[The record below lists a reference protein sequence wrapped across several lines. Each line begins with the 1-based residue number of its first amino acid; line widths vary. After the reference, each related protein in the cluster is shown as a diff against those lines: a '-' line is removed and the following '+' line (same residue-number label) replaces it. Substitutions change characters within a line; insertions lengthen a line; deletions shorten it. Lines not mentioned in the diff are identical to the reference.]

1 MRCLPC
7 GKALP
12 LLKRL
17 SGGDFCSEAHRR
29 EYQQEY
35 SELALTRLLQAMPP
49 GPEAEQ
55 TSAKSVCPAGVPEKP
70 LTLSAPAPNGRTPAP
85 APAPV
90 TPPAPASPQ
99 PGSAHVTLASQGT
112 SRATSHVEVVRA
124 TEPPPAPKP
133 APPQRPPPNEP
144 GHPEVVS
151 PQ

>member
-17 SGGDFCSEAHRR
+17 SGGEFCSEAHRR

-55 TSAKSVCPAGVPEKP
+55 TSAKSLGPAGAPEKP
-70 LTLSAPAPNGRTPAP
+70 LTLSAPAPNGRSPAP

-90 TPPAPASPQ
+90 TPPPLPPPQ
-99 PGSAHVTLASQGT
+99 P
-112 SRATSHVEVVRA
+112 ATPH
-124 TEPPPAPKP
+124 
-133 APPQRPPPNEP
+133 
-144 GHPEVVS
+144 S
-151 PQ
+151 PLPTQV